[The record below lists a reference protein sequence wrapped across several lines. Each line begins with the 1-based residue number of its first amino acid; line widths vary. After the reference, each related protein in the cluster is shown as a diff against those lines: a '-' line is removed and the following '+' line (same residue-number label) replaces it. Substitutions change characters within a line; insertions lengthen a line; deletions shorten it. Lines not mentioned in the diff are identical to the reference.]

1 MHRHDRIPVFVGHV
15 EQHAVSGDPRVVDDD
30 AQAPETVGRFH
41 QLVGGGPLAD
51 ITRDGDSL
59 GPRGR
64 DLVDDV
70 GLVECACD
78 VVDHDRRACSRKPDG
93 LSAAQTRGR
102 AGYHRDKTRE
112 VSRS

>member
-1 MHRHDRIPVFVGHV
+1 VTAQVDRHHGVPVFVGHV

-30 AQAPETVGRFH
+30 AEAPETVSRFH

-70 GLVECACD
+70 GGIQGGGD
-78 VVDHDRRACSRKPDG
+78 VVDDDGGAQPGEADRLGPP
-93 LSAAQTRGR
+93 QPRGG
-102 AGYHRDKTRE
+102 AGHHRDLAG
-112 VSRS
+112 